1 MRLLFIADAR
11 SPTAINWMKHFV
23 DVGHDV
29 HLVTTF
35 RAAPQVEFKSLTHIP
50 VAFSSLQNEGASRG
64 ITQAISGA
72 GKIRLRTTLKH
83 WLGPITIPASA
94 RKLREVVQSLKP
106 ELIHAIRIPFEGML
120 AAHTDL
126 NPPLIV
132 SVWGNDF
139 TLHAPATPWMER
151 LTRTTLSRIAGLH
164 VDCNRDLDLAHEYGF
179 PANKPAVV
187 LPGSGGIL
195 PEFFYPPENEIVRK
209 DLTIQGDELNIP
221 LDARV
226 IVNPRGFRT
235 YVRNDTFFKSIPMIL
250 EHIPN
255 SIFLCPAMKDVG
267 KAERWISRLGIEGAV
282 HLLPKLSPGE
292 MGDVFRRAQ
301 VSVSPSEHDGTPN
314 TLLESMAC
322 GCFPISGDLK
332 SIREWVEHGSNG
344 LLIDPSDPTH
354 LANAVIDSFR
364 QPELR
369 ERAREKNIEL
379 ISARAVRSSVM
390 QRAESFYER
399 FV

>member
-1 MRLLFIADAR
+1 
-11 SPTAINWMKHFV
+11 MKHFV
-23 DVGHDV
+23 NVGHDV

-35 RAAPQVEFKSLTHIP
+35 SATPQLEFRSLTHIP
-50 VAFSSLQNEGASRG
+50 VAFSSLLNKSAPRG

-72 GKIRLRTTLKH
+72 GNIGLRTTLRH

-106 ELIHAIRIPFEGML
+106 ELIHAMRIPFEGML
-120 AAHTDL
+120 AAHTNL
-126 NPPLIV
+126 IAPLIV

-139 TLHAPATPWMER
+139 TLHAPATPWMGR
-151 LTRTTLSRIAGLH
+151 LTRATVGRAAGLH
-164 VDCNRDLDLAHEYGF
+164 VDCNRDLGLAQEYGF
-179 PANKPAVV
+179 HTEKPAVV

-195 PEFFYPPENEIVRK
+195 PEFFYPPENAIARK
-209 DLTIQGDELNIP
+209 DLRIRGDELDISE
-221 LDARV
+221 DSRV
-226 IVNPRGFRT
+226 IVNPRGYRA
-235 YVRNDTFFKSIPMIL
+235 YVRNDTFFESIPKIL
-250 EHIPN
+250 EQIPN

-267 KAERWISRLGIEGAV
+267 EAERWISRLGIEAAV
-282 HLLPKLSPGE
+282 RLLPKLSPVE
-292 MGDVFRRAQ
+292 MGDVFRRSE

-314 TLLESMAC
+314 SLLESMAC
-322 GCFPISGDLK
+322 GCFPISGDLE

-344 LLIDPSDPTH
+344 LLIDPSNPTQ
-354 LANAVIDSFR
+354 LANAVIDSFK

-369 ERAREKNIEL
+369 QRARDKNIEL
-379 ISARAVRSSVM
+379 ISARAVRSNVM

>member
-1 MRLLFIADAR
+1 
-11 SPTAINWMKHFV
+11 MKHFV
-23 DVGHDV
+23 NVGHDV

-35 RAAPQVEFKSLTHIP
+35 RATPQVKFKSLTHIP
-50 VAFSSLQNEGASRG
+50 VAFSSLINTGASRG
-64 ITQAISGA
+64 IKQAISGA
-72 GKIRLRTTLKH
+72 GKIGLRTTLRH
-83 WLGPITIPASA
+83 WFGPVTIPASA
-94 RKLREVVQSLKP
+94 RKLCEVVKTLKP
-106 ELIHAIRIPFEGML
+106 ELIHAMRIPFEGML

-139 TLHAPATPWMER
+139 TLHAPATPWMGR
-151 LTRTTLSRIAGLH
+151 LTRSTLGRIAGLH
-164 VDCNRDLDLAHEYGF
+164 VDCNRDLGLAHEYGF
-179 PANKPAVV
+179 PADKPAVV

-195 PEFFYPPENEIVRK
+195 PEFFYPPENEIARK
-209 DLTIQGDELNIP
+209 DLMIQGDELDIP
-221 LDARV
+221 ADARV

-235 YVRNDTFFKSIPMIL
+235 YVRNDTFFKSIPIIL
-250 EHIPN
+250 DHFPN

-267 KAERWISRLGIEGAV
+267 EAERWISRLGIEGAV
-282 HLLPKLSPGE
+282 RLLPKLSPGE
-292 MGDVFRRAQ
+292 MGDIFRRAQ

-322 GCFPISGDLK
+322 GCFPISGDLE

-344 LLIDPSDPTH
+344 LLIDPSNPTH

-379 ISARAVRSSVM
+379 ISTRAVRSTVM